1 MTGVMIDV
9 QIEQIDIQEIR
20 VEIEALSDQDREAL
34 IDCVLDELSDVLGVN
49 LRDPAAATRAFTM
62 VLGGDNGLD
71 DENLREF

>member
-9 QIEQIDIQEIR
+9 QIEQIDIREIR
-20 VEIEALSDQDREAL
+20 VEIEALSDQEREAI

-49 LRDPAAATRAFTM
+49 LRDSDSEARAFTM
-62 VLGGDNGLD
+62 LGGDNGLD